1 MKKGFLTGLLLFG
14 IFFGAGNLIFPP
26 NLGKLSGENFNLT
39 IFGFILSG
47 VGLAILTLVVG
58 TLDKDGFKLQMS
70 KKISP
75 AFSVGF
81 LIILYLAIGP
91 FFAIPRT
98 ASASFSMGV
107 APFTG
112 SGFLPLLIYT
122 FLYFGT
128 AYLFSL
134 FPSNIVSSIGKFL
147 TPVFIVLIML
157 LVLLGAI
164 KYRDVGISPA
174 SAAYSSAKAFST
186 GFIEGYSTLDALA
199 SIAFSVI
206 AVNTLKKFT
215 FSSRTEYKNSVYI
228 AGITAAVL
236 FSILY
241 YGLAYLGNRF
251 PVPDAILNDTDI
263 NNGVY
268 IISNSAKE
276 IFGNYGGIFL
286 GVMVIV
292 TCFTTTVGLIVSV
305 SEFFYELYPKIG
317 YKTYMTIFNLI
328 SFAITYLGLTTVIKI
343 SLPVLS
349 ILYPMVIAILLIILL
364 SYVRKLSNPCLQLTV
379 GITFVISFCD
389 VIIKTFNLKFLENI
403 FSHLPFYEQSLSWL
417 IPALILLTLSVFL
430 PAKAE

>member
-1 MKKGFLTGLLLFG
+1 
-14 IFFGAGNLIFPP
+14 
-26 NLGKLSGENFNLT
+26 
-39 IFGFILSG
+39 
-47 VGLAILTLVVG
+47 
-58 TLDKDGFKLQMS
+58 
-70 KKISP
+70 
-75 AFSVGF
+75 
-81 LIILYLAIGP
+81 
-91 FFAIPRT
+91 
-98 ASASFSMGV
+98 
-107 APFTG
+107 
-112 SGFLPLLIYT
+112 
-122 FLYFGT
+122 
-128 AYLFSL
+128 
-134 FPSNIVSSIGKFL
+134 
-147 TPVFIVLIML
+147 ML

-164 KYRDVGISPA
+164 KYRDIGISPA
-174 SAAYSSAKAFST
+174 STAYSSAKAFST

-317 YKTYMTIFNLI
+317 YKTYMTIFTLI
-328 SFAITYLGLTTVIKI
+328 SFAITNMGLTTVIKI

-349 ILYPMVIAILLIILL
+349 ILYPMVIAILLI
-364 SYVRKLSNPCLQLTV
+364 
-379 GITFVISFCD
+379 ITFVISFCD